1 MPKETFSCDCNVIH
15 MDVVR
20 TVSERMPEED
30 VFIQVSEFFRVLG
43 DQTRAKLIWALHE
56 DELCVCDLA
65 NVLNMTK
72 SAVSHQ
78 LGILRR
84 AHLVKYRREGKNV
97 FYTLADDHVR
107 QMFEG
112 GLEHIHE

>member
-1 MPKETFSCDCNVIH
+1 MAKETYSCDCSVIH
-15 MDVVR
+15 MEAVHKV
-20 TVSERMPEED
+20 TSNMPDED
-30 VFIQVSEFFRVLG
+30 TFFKISDYFKVLG
-43 DQTRAKLIWALHE
+43 DQTRAKIIWALNSS
-56 DELCVCDLA
+56 ELCVCDLA

-84 AHLVKYRREGKNV
+84 TNLVKYRREGKNV

-107 QMFEG
+107 CMFEA
-112 GLEHIHE
+112 GLEHINE